1 MPRQIIL
8 TWNDNGTIDGTYD
21 EGLSQVEIGWMLR
34 AANVRLNQL
43 LADGFEPINQ
53 EEPNDP
59 VLCDVQIT

>member
-59 VLCDVQIT
+59 TMSDVQTS